1 MEKMRQYQ
9 SGKFRSLHVQYRRR
23 GWGFVKQ
30 NCGPEFVQENTD
42 MFYLITI
49 KKKNLYGNR

>member
-23 GWGFVKQ
+23 GGGFVKQ
-30 NCGPEFVQENTD
+30 NWGPEFVQENTD

-49 KKKNLYGNR
+49 KKKLVWQ